1 MKKFATFSVYNSPSS
16 QLTSLIWAED
26 TGGPTRP
33 VVLSHATINQS
44 INQSINQPINQPI
57 SQSTNQPTNHSANTE
72 MSTKRYVCK
81 STKKDAKFLSF
92 RRVFFFNHPTVASN
106 KIFLDLNN
114 RHKLLSSS
122 IYSRPFRLLTIA
134 NSSCSTH
141 LSETI
146 PLTNRTTEAHIHK
159 ELGVLGQRG
168 STTNDLAHT
177 TP

>member
-44 INQSINQPINQPI
+44 INQ
-57 SQSTNQPTNHSANTE
+57 PTNHSANTE

-81 STKKDAKFLSF
+81 PTKKDAKFLSF

>member
-44 INQSINQPINQPI
+44 INQSINQPTNQSI
-57 SQSTNQPTNHSANTE
+57 NQPTNHSANTK

-114 RHKLLSSS
+114 RHKFLSSS

-146 PLTNRTTEAHIHK
+146 PLTNRTTEAYIHK

>member
-44 INQSINQPINQPI
+44 INQSTNQPI
-57 SQSTNQPTNHSANTE
+57 NQPTNHSANTE

-92 RRVFFFNHPTVASN
+92 RRVFFFNHPPVASN
-106 KIFLDLNN
+106 RIFLDLNN

-159 ELGVLGQRG
+159 ELCVLGQRG

>member
-44 INQSINQPINQPI
+44 INQS
-57 SQSTNQPTNHSANTE
+57 TNQPTNHSAKTE

-114 RHKLLSSS
+114 RHKLVSSS

>member
-44 INQSINQPINQPI
+44 INQPIN
-57 SQSTNQPTNHSANTE
+57 QSTNQPTNHSANTK

-92 RRVFFFNHPTVASN
+92 RRVFFFNHSTVASN

-114 RHKLLSSS
+114 RHKFLSSS

-146 PLTNRTTEAHIHK
+146 PLTNRTTEAYIHK

>member
-33 VVLSHATINQS
+33 VVLSHATINQP
-44 INQSINQPINQPI
+44 INQSINQPINQSI
-57 SQSTNQPTNHSANTE
+57 NQPTNHSANTE
-72 MSTKRYVCK
+72 MSTKCYVCK

-106 KIFLDLNN
+106 KILLDLNN